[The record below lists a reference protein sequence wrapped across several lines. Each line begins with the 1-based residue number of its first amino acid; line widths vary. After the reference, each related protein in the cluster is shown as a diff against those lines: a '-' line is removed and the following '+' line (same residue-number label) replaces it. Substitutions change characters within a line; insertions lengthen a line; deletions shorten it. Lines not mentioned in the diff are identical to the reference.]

1 MKDVTFVSAT
11 PIEYQYWL
19 EEMKHLPELKIE

>member
-19 EEMKHLPELKIE
+19 EEMKDLPELKIE